1 MILNETLNP
10 ELINY
15 FSDFISDEP
24 ISTYFIF
31 DNLLTDVIYSWALLH
46 VSIHRGSNT
55 CYFILDLLQILLLT
69 LSECKR
75 IIKLLVPL
83 KSSKNNKS
91 LIVETKF
98 GDDLFAFT

>member
-1 MILNETLNP
+1 MNRLA
-10 ELINY
+10 LIS
-15 FSDFISDEP
+15 FL
-24 ISTYFIF
+24 TTC
-31 DNLLTDVIYSWALLH
+31 LLMLFTHGRLLH